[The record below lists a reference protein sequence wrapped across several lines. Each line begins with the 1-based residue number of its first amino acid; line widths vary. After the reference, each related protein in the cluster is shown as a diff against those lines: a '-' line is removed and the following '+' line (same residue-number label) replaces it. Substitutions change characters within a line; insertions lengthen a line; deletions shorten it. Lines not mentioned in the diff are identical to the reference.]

1 MLKINLLLLL
11 SLYLQ
16 PKNPVDQETAAT
28 STSQLRDDAFSSPNS
43 PKVDRMR
50 STINH
55 DIINSTDDSSTS
67 TSTSSSSSSSSNS
80 SNIIN
85 SASST
90 TNTAAAAMS
99 DKVYE
104 LNKFGLSIQD
114 KILESFSCALYPN
127 KGSILSQGR

>member
-1 MLKINLLLLL
+1 MLKLYLLLLL

-16 PKNPVDQETAAT
+16 SKNPVDQETAAT

-67 TSTSSSSSSSSNS
+67 SSSSSSSSNS
-80 SNIIN
+80 SNMIN

-104 LNKFGLSIQD
+104 LNKFGLSVQD

>member
-1 MLKINLLLLL
+1 MLKLYLLLLL

-16 PKNPVDQETAAT
+16 SKNPVDQETAAT

-67 TSTSSSSSSSSNS
+67 SSSSSSSSSNS
-80 SNIIN
+80 SNMIN

-104 LNKFGLSIQD
+104 LNKFGLSVQD

>member
-1 MLKINLLLLL
+1 MLKLNLLLLL

-67 TSTSSSSSSSSNS
+67 SSSSSSSNS

-104 LNKFGLSIQD
+104 LNKFGLSVQD

>member
-1 MLKINLLLLL
+1 MLKLNLLLLL

-16 PKNPVDQETAAT
+16 PKNPVDQETAVT

-67 TSTSSSSSSSSNS
+67 SSSSSSSSSSNS